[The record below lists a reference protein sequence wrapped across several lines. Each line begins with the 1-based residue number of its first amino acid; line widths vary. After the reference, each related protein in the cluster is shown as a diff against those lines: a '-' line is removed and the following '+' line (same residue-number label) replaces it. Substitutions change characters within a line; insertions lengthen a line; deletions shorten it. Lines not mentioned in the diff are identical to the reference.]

1 MFEDGSG
8 FFWVLAAVV
17 GVVLLGGALARSLA
31 GDEDVSAEER
41 PSPDDERRHH
51 VGERRDERRA
61 VSASTD

>member
-31 GDEDVSAEER
+31 GDEDFAAEEGR
-41 PSPDDERRHH
+41 SPEEERRHH
-51 VGERRDERRA
+51 VGEREGRRA
-61 VSASTD
+61 VSASRD